1 MKVKRSPVTFHN
13 VISTKSRSKVS
24 EWHQTAKDFR
34 NAIIRN
40 DLYSTGPI
48 IYQVSNFS
56 KETQEADYTFYIPV
70 NAPVKMTEN
79 DRFEFTSVLEFEDGL
94 SFRHADLDEDIEIA
108 YDLLREVAEAHELEL
123 EEPFYNI
130 YLDVYGS
137 GIIDV
142 YAPVVKVD
150 EHD

>member
-24 EWHQTAKDFR
+24 EWHQTAKQFR

-40 DLYSTGPI
+40 ELYSTGPI
-48 IYQVSNFS
+48 IYRVSNFS
-56 KETQEADYTFYIPV
+56 EDTQEADYTFYIPV
-70 NAPVKMTEN
+70 NAPVKMADN

-108 YDLLREVAEAHELEL
+108 YDLLREAAEANELEL

-130 YLDVYGS
+130 FLDVYGS

-142 YAPVVKVD
+142 YAPIVKVSAND
-150 EHD
+150 

>member
-1 MKVKRSPVTFHN
+1 MKVKRSPVTFQN
-13 VISTKSRSKVS
+13 VISTKARTKIN
-24 EWHQTAKDFR
+24 EWHQTAKEFR
-34 NAIIRN
+34 NAILRN
-40 DLYSTGPI
+40 DLYSIGPI
-48 IYQVSNFS
+48 IYRVSNFS
-56 KETQEADYTFYIPV
+56 KETQEADYTFFIPV
-70 NAPVKMTEN
+70 NAPVKMADN

-108 YDLLREVAEAHELEL
+108 YDLLREAAHANELEL

-142 YAPVVKVD
+142 YAPIVKVA